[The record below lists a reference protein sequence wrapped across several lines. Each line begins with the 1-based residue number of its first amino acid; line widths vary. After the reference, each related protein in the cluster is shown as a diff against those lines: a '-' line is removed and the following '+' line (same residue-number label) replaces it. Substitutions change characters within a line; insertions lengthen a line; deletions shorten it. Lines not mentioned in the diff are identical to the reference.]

1 MARMRPSAEELF
13 VKAATRNFGTAPTM
27 DSRLVSCGGDR
38 AEYFRSL
45 LRVQHS
51 LTIRQLSDAWA
62 ERQGVVDRVEVNK
75 LHKRTIKWVKER
87 VAAGEL
93 EEKGN
98 SGDEFGSKLYG
109 FVLGETR

>member
-1 MARMRPSAEELF
+1 M
-13 VKAATRNFGTAPTM
+13 
-27 DSRLVSCGGDR
+27 
-38 AEYFRSL
+38 
-45 LRVQHS
+45 
-51 LTIRQLSDAWA
+51 
-62 ERQGVVDRVEVNK
+62 EVNK